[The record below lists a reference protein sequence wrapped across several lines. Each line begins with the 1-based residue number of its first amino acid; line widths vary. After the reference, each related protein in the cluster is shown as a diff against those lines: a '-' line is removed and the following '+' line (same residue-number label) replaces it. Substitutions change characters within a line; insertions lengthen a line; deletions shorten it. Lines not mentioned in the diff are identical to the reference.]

1 MKGSKK
7 EDTIQSLDNAYL
19 NAIGHKDTPAEE
31 SYEESPSAPDDA
43 VLSGKEQAETLTLKT
58 TDISL
63 EELKDWQDKEL
74 IVSPDNMS
82 VILRVKGGGPISA
95 YTVNQG
101 LKKLDIVHGID
112 QEVLNKAE
120 QLTRDKGWQGEL
132 VIAKGTRPEVGRT
145 ILFPIMEKPENNLK
159 LDFAGLESIFAA
171 KEPAIIEKTGIT
183 AKAVKPG
190 DLLIRAR
197 MNPDAEPGKDVFGVT
212 KETIVEPL
220 PGVGEYVQFRKEEGE
235 YKSMIYGY
243 LLLKNNI
250 ISILPPFW
258 ISPDRMAAYYINLP
272 QVGPDKYPSTSDLNN
287 ILLLMGIHEKR
298 IKSIILDKICEK
310 SATGQELPRI
320 VKMAEGALPENG
332 KNSVFSLCF
341 DPGKKAGA
349 IRDDGS
355 LDMRERNSVVSVKQG
370 AIIAEKILA
379 TKGLPGFTLFGKKI
393 GATDGADEKVDLG
406 DGVKTRKKEDRILYV
421 AKKAGNVHFSQ
432 KKLTVVDIYHVTGD
446 VDYETGNL
454 DIETDLLISGS
465 VLSGFTVKSQG
476 NICIQGSVDNGAT
489 VFSKGDLSVE
499 KGIVG
504 AKTRVISLGNLDT
517 VYIQDAEV
525 IVKGN
530 VVIKSYLFNCILR
543 ANGTITVLKAHGGKS
558 GRAIGGIACS
568 STGIQLSTAGGPANP
583 RTIISI
589 RPDPEITSQLNKIE
603 EQGRYCSESISKIS
617 RTLPFDC
624 SDPGQIK
631 AILAKLEPSKKEKM
645 VNLLTVFSKLI
656 KQQKAI
662 KEKKQE
668 LNDQVNL
675 AMQKATIR
683 ITQEIFQGSEIQMD
697 EKKLVI
703 NTDAGPTSFRLID
716 GKIVG

>member
-1 MKGSKK
+1 M
-7 EDTIQSLDNAYL
+7 I
-19 NAIGHKDTPAEE
+19 
-31 SYEESPSAPDDA
+31 
-43 VLSGKEQAETLTLKT
+43 
-58 TDISL
+58 
-63 EELKDWQDKEL
+63 
-74 IVSPDNMS
+74 
-82 VILRVKGGGPISA
+82 RVR
-95 YTVNQG
+95 V
-101 LKKLDIVHGID
+101 
-112 QEVLNKAE
+112 
-120 QLTRDKGWQGEL
+120 
-132 VIAKGTRPEVGRT
+132 
-145 ILFPIMEKPENNLK
+145 
-159 LDFAGLESIFAA
+159 
-171 KEPAIIEKTGIT
+171 
-183 AKAVKPG
+183 
-190 DLLIRAR
+190 
-197 MNPDAEPGKDVFGVT
+197 NPDAEPGKDVFGVI

-220 PGVGEYVQFRKEEGE
+220 PGVGEYVQFRKKEGE

-258 ISPDRMAAYYINLP
+258 ISPDHMAAYYINLP
-272 QVGPDKYPSTSDLNN
+272 QVGPAKYPSTSELNN

-310 SATGQELPRI
+310 SATGQEIPKI
-320 VKMAEGALPENG
+320 VKMGEGALPENG
-332 KNSVFSLCF
+332 RNSAFSLCF
-341 DPGKKAGA
+341 DPGKKAGT

-379 TKGLPGFTLFGKKI
+379 TKSLPGFTLFGKKI
-393 GATDGADEKVDLG
+393 GATDGADEKIDLG
-406 DGVKTRKKEDRILYV
+406 DGVKIRKKEDRILYV

-432 KKLTVVDIYHVTGD
+432 KKLTVVDIYHVTGN

-476 NICIQGSVDNGAT
+476 NICIKGSVDNGAT

-499 KGIVG
+499 KGILG
-504 AKTRVISLGNLDT
+504 SKTRVISLGNLDT

-530 VVIKSYLFNCILR
+530 VVIRSYLFNSILR
-543 ANGTITVLKAHGGKS
+543 ANGTITVLKAHGSKS
-558 GRAIGGIACS
+558 GRAIGGVACS
-568 STGIQLSTAGGPANP
+568 STGIQLSTAGSPSNP
-583 RTIISI
+583 RTIIAI
-589 RPDPEITSQLNKIE
+589 QPDPEITSQLNKIE
-603 EQGRYCSESISKIS
+603 EQGRYCSENISKIS

-645 VNLLTVFSKLI
+645 VKLLTVFSKLI
-656 KQQKAI
+656 KRQKAI

-668 LNDQVNL
+668 IYDQVNL

-683 ITQEIFQGSEIQMD
+683 ITQEVFQGSEIRMD
-697 EKKLVI
+697 EKKIVI

-716 GKIVG
+716 GKIVC